1 MSKIDEMMKGLNI
14 SHDLNS
20 KDVGSFL
27 NKIVKDQ
34 NLSNRKSKVVLPHEQ
49 DRTSNAENLN
59 ITSDLETNVIKIFNQ
74 EQNNQSTLE
83 SISSQE
89 LKLDNIQEQSTTID
103 QQSNKKENSDNS
115 KVHKVKYLKLRNTDP
130 QIYNHIIRQNEIN
143 SHIIKSFPSL
153 SEDTKLNS
161 KIRRSG
167 FGMFF

>member
-20 KDVGSFL
+20 KDTGCIL
-27 NKIVKDQ
+27 PDQ
-34 NLSNRKSKVVLPHEQ
+34 TLSNRKSKVVLPHEQ
-49 DRTSNAENLN
+49 VKSSNAENLN
-59 ITSDLETNVIKIFNQ
+59 TTSDLETNVIKIFNQ
-74 EQNNQSTLE
+74 EKNNQSTLE
-83 SISSQE
+83 SILSQQQE
-89 LKLDNIQEQSTTID
+89 EVKLGKPQEHID
-103 QQSNKKENSDNS
+103 KNTKDISDNS
-115 KVHKVKYLKLRNTDP
+115 KVHKAKYLKLRNTDP
-130 QIYNHIIRQNEIN
+130 HIYNHIIRQNEIN